1 MSHGTE
7 SGGASVLPPE
17 VRRGLELFNEGH
29 FHEAHEEIEEA
40 WKTYPKGHPTRVFFQ
55 GLIQAAVA
63 MHHHRR
69 GKQGPAVTMI
79 ARARTKLVAAPAT
92 HFGIDVARL
101 LRDLDRCE
109 ELFLDPEQTNV
120 DYPSISYE

>member
-1 MSHGTE
+1 MPARPEARSAE
-7 SGGASVLPPE
+7 ELPDA
-17 VRRGLELFNEGH
+17 VRRGLELFNRGH

-40 WKTYPKGHPTRVFFQ
+40 WKVLPKGHPTRVFFQ

-69 GKQGPAVTMI
+69 GKPGPAITMI
-79 ARARTKLVAAPAT
+79 ERARTKLVGFPAT
-92 HFGIDVARL
+92 HFGIDVAGL

-109 ELFLDPEQTNV
+109 ELFLAPTSESV
-120 DYPSISYE
+120 VYPSIQYE

>member
-1 MSHGTE
+1 MPAAPEARGP
-7 SGGASVLPPE
+7 ADLPPE
-17 VRRGLELFNEGH
+17 VRRGLELFNEGQ
-29 FHEAHEEIEEA
+29 FHEAHEEIEES

-69 GKQGPAVTMI
+69 GKPGPAVTMI
-79 ARARTKLVAAPAT
+79 ERARTKLVTAPST

-109 ELFLDPEQTNV
+109 ELFLDPESTEI
-120 DYPSISYE
+120 DYPSVRYE